1 MTHTLHRLGTPENL
15 KDDYLIVARCE
26 KGINRKDSRF
36 KLRQIYQLFRENHV
50 VNYGDSRTGIMLT
63 LSENEL
69 DQGLKD
75 GAPINGLFRSMDDV
89 MNVIKG
95 IAEKDL
101 GLCVVISG
109 LYGEILKGCEKLK
122 IKPHT
127 VNNSL
132 GIWGRTDLLPEDKY
146 LELSTMCGHGMIG
159 LNLIKDVI
167 DRIKRKKVLLEE
179 GAIILGKHC
188 ICGAFNM
195 ERAARLLKNFVPQK

>member
-1 MTHTLHRLGTPENL
+1 
-15 KDDYLIVARCE
+15 
-26 KGINRKDSRF
+26 
-36 KLRQIYQLFRENHV
+36 
-50 VNYGDSRTGIMLT
+50 MLT

-89 MNVIKG
+89 MNVVKG
-95 IAEKDL
+95 IVEKDL

-109 LYGEILKGCEKLK
+109 LYDEIVKGCEKLK

-127 VNNSL
+127 INNSL

-159 LNLIKDVI
+159 INLIKDVI
-167 DRIKRKKVLLEE
+167 DQIRRKKASLEE
-179 GAIILGKHC
+179 GTLILGKHC
-188 ICGAFNM
+188 ICGAFNT
-195 ERAARLLKNFVPQK
+195 ERAARLLKRFAAQ